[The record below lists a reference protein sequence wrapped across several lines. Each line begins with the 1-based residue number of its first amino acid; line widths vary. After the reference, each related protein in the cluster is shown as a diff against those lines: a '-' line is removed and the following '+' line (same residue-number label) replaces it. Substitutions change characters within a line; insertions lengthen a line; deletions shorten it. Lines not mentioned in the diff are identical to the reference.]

1 MPLDFSGD
9 DRNVPLERR
18 ILRQAHNLADEFAGI
33 FNFETI
39 HRYVHES
46 TDLLQNVRIPDYF
59 HLLAGRLARDR
70 LKALART
77 KGTLKEDS
85 CLILYLCNHNAGRS
99 QMAAAFTAHLG
110 QDRVSVMS
118 AGSTPASE
126 VNTVAVQAMEEL
138 GIDLSGEFPKPVTDE
153 VVHAADVVVTMGC
166 GDACPIYPG
175 KRYLD
180 WEVADPAGEPM
191 EVVRAIRDDICRRVE
206 DLLTELGVLGGPS
219 GKDSRK
225 NAQQVDSA

>member
-1 MPLDFSGD
+1 MPLDFSA

-18 ILRQAHNLADEFAGI
+18 ILYQAQNLADEFAGI

-39 HRYVHES
+39 HRYIQES
-46 TDLLQNVRIPDYF
+46 TDMLQNVRVPDYV
-59 HLLAGRLARDR
+59 HLLAGRFARDR

-77 KGTLKEDS
+77 QGNLKEDS
-85 CLILYLCNHNAGRS
+85 PLILHLCNHNAGRS
-99 QMAAAFTAHLG
+99 QMAAAFTAHLA

-126 VNTVAVQAMEEL
+126 VNTVVVQAMGEL
-138 GIDLSGEFPKPVTDE
+138 EIDLSGEFPKPVTDE

-166 GDACPIYPG
+166 GDACPVYPG

-180 WEVADPAGEPM
+180 WEVADPAGQPL
-191 EVVRAIRDDICRRVE
+191 EVVRAIRDDIHRRVE
-206 DLLTELGVLGGPS
+206 NLLTELVVLAGSS
-219 GKDSRK
+219 GEGSQR
-225 NAQQVDSA
+225 NAQKLI

>member
-1 MPLDFSGD
+1 MPLGFSA
-9 DRNVPLERR
+9 DRNVPLEKR
-18 ILRQAHNLADEFAGI
+18 ILRQAQNLADEFAGI

-39 HRYVHES
+39 QRYIQES
-46 TDLLQNVRIPDYF
+46 TDSLQNVRVADYV
-59 HLLAGRLARDR
+59 HLLAGRFARDR
-70 LKALART
+70 LKALARAQG
-77 KGTLKEDS
+77 KLEEDS

-110 QDRVSVMS
+110 QDRISVMS

-138 GIDLSGEFPKPVTDE
+138 GIDMSGEFPKPVTDE

-166 GDACPIYPG
+166 GEACPVYPG

-180 WEVADPAGEPM
+180 WEVADPAGQPM
-191 EVVRAIRDDICRRVE
+191 EVVRAIRDDIRRRVE
-206 DLLTELGVLGGPS
+206 NLLTELGVLAGSS
-219 GKDSRK
+219 GKDSQR
-225 NAQQVDSA
+225 NAQQQVDSE

>member
-18 ILRQAHNLADEFAGI
+18 ILRQAQNLAAEFAGI
-33 FNFETI
+33 FNFETV

-46 TDLLQNVRIPDYF
+46 TDLLQNVRIPDYV

-77 KGTLKEDS
+77 QGNLKEDS

-99 QMAAAFTAHLG
+99 QMAAAFTSHLG

-118 AGSTPASE
+118 AGSTPVSE

-153 VVHAADVVVTMGC
+153 VIHAADVIVTMGC
-166 GDACPIYPG
+166 GEACPVYPE

-180 WEVADPAGEPM
+180 WEVADPAGQPV
-191 EVVRAIRDDICRRVE
+191 EVVRAIRDDIRRRVE
-206 DLLTELGVLGGPS
+206 NLLTELGVLAGSRGE
-219 GKDSRK
+219 DSQRHL
-225 NAQQVDSA
+225 QHIDSA

>member
-9 DRNVPLERR
+9 RTVPLETR
-18 ILRQAHNLADEFAGI
+18 ILREAQNLADEFAGI

-39 HRYVHES
+39 HRYVQES
-46 TDLLQNVRIPDYF
+46 TDSLQNVRIPDYV
-59 HLLAGRLARDR
+59 HLLAGRFARER
-70 LKALART
+70 LQALART
-77 KGTLKEDS
+77 QGNSMENS

-110 QDRVSVMS
+110 QGRVSVMS

-126 VNTVAVQAMEEL
+126 VNALAVQAMEEL

-153 VVHAADVVVTMGC
+153 VVHAADVVITMGC
-166 GDACPIYPG
+166 GEACPVYPG

-180 WEVADPAGEPM
+180 WAIADPAGQPL
-191 EVVRAIRDDICRRVE
+191 EVVRQIRDDIRGRVE
-206 DLLTELGVLGGPS
+206 MLLLELGVLA
-219 GKDSRK
+219 R
-225 NAQQVDSA
+225 NVQHVDSA

>member
-18 ILRQAHNLADEFAGI
+18 ILRQARNLAAEFAGI

-46 TDLLQNVRIPDYF
+46 TDLLQNVRIPDYV
-59 HLLAGRLARDR
+59 HLVAGRLARDR

-77 KGTLKEDS
+77 QGNLKEDS

-138 GIDLSGEFPKPVTDE
+138 GIDLSGAFPKPVTDE

-166 GDACPIYPG
+166 GEACPVYPG

-191 EVVRAIRDDICRRVE
+191 EVVRAIRDDICCRVE

-225 NAQQVDSA
+225 NARQVDLA

>member
-1 MPLDFSGD
+1 MPLGFSA
-9 DRNVPLERR
+9 DRNVPLEQRL
-18 ILRQAHNLADEFAGI
+18 LRQAQNLTGEFAGI

-39 HRYVHES
+39 HRYVQES
-46 TDLLQNVRIPDYF
+46 AGLLQNARIPDYV

-70 LKALART
+70 LKALARIQ
-77 KGTLKEDS
+77 GNRKEDS

-99 QMAAAFTAHLG
+99 QMAAAFTALLG

-126 VNTVAVQAMEEL
+126 VNTVVVQAMEEL

-153 VVHAADVVVTMGC
+153 VVQAADVVVTMGC
-166 GDACPIYPG
+166 GDACPVYPG
-175 KRYLD
+175 KQYLD
-180 WEVADPAGEPM
+180 WEVNDPAGQPL

-206 DLLTELGVLGGPS
+206 NLLTELGVLA
-219 GKDSRK
+219 R
-225 NAQQVDSA
+225 NTQQVNRGSPL

>member
-1 MPLDFSGD
+1 MPLDFSAD

-18 ILRQAHNLADEFAGI
+18 ILRQAQNLANEFAGI

-39 HRYVHES
+39 HRYVQES
-46 TDLLQNVRIPDYF
+46 AASLQNVRVADYV
-59 HLLAGRLARDR
+59 HLLAGRFARDR

-77 KGTLKEDS
+77 QGSLTEDS

-99 QMAAAFTAHLG
+99 QVAAAFTAHLG

-126 VNTVAVQAMEEL
+126 VNAVAVQAMEEL
-138 GIDLSGEFPKPVTDE
+138 GIDMSAEFPKPVTDE
-153 VVHAADVVVTMGC
+153 VVHAADIIITMGC
-166 GDACPIYPG
+166 GDACPVYPG

-180 WEVADPAGEPM
+180 WEVTDPAGQPI
-191 EVVRAIRDDICRRVE
+191 EVVRAIRDDIHCRVE
-206 DLLTELGVLGGPS
+206 DLLTELGVLVGCLVEFQKECPAS
-219 GKDSRK
+219 
-225 NAQQVDSA
+225 

>member
-1 MPLDFSGD
+1 MPLDFSAD

-18 ILRQAHNLADEFAGI
+18 ILRQAQNLANEFAGI

-39 HRYVHES
+39 HRYVQES
-46 TDLLQNVRIPDYF
+46 ADSLQNVRIPGYV
-59 HLLAGRLARDR
+59 HLLAGRFARDR

-77 KGTLKEDS
+77 QGSLKEDS

-126 VNTVAVQAMEEL
+126 VNAVAVQAMEEL
-138 GIDLSGEFPKPVTDE
+138 VNFPSQSLMK
-153 VVHAADVVVTMGC
+153 
-166 GDACPIYPG
+166 
-175 KRYLD
+175 
-180 WEVADPAGEPM
+180 
-191 EVVRAIRDDICRRVE
+191 
-206 DLLTELGVLGGPS
+206 
-219 GKDSRK
+219 
-225 NAQQVDSA
+225 